1 MPCPASSERPAEYA
15 ETISRFL
22 DPLFRTAS
30 RLTGHHAD
38 AEDLVQE
45 TCLRAYRSWAQLRDA
60 SGAQAWLFRILR
72 TVYLDQL
79 RKSARRPRL
88 VAGEQER
95 AAEENPPLPDVVDA
109 TERRA
114 MEQGFDQEVVAAMNE
129 LPEEERLAL
138 LFQVFGGLS
147 YREISEALACP
158 LGTVM
163 SRLHRAK
170 AGLRARLAEYAMR
183 ARIVT
188 RPPAN
193 EEDSGHAQ
201 A

>member
-1 MPCPASSERPAEYA
+1 M
-15 ETISRFL
+15 
-22 DPLFRTAS
+22 
-30 RLTGHHAD
+30 
-38 AEDLVQE
+38 QE

-72 TVYLDQL
+72 TAYLDQL

-88 VAGEQER
+88 VAEEHDR
-95 AAEENPPLPDVVDA
+95 SAEESPALPNVADA
-109 TERRA
+109 AERRA
-114 MEQGFDQEVVAAMNE
+114 MEQGFDEEVVAAMNE

-138 LFQVFGGLS
+138 MFQVFGGLS

-170 AGLRARLAEYAMR
+170 AALRARLAEYAMR
-183 ARIVT
+183 TRIVA